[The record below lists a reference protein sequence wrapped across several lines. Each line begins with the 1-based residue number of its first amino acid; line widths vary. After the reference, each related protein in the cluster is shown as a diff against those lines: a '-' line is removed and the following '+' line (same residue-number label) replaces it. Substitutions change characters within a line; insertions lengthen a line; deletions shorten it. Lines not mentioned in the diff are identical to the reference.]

1 MKKTKWFTKQ
11 AGSGTNLQKPI
22 KDNTVSDY
30 STSLLLKNEIKTC
43 HCLFVSQHI
52 FGILTKIVHII
63 IGKKHKKDVT
73 VSGFIDTMMRKHLEQ
88 YRNEISELYRKEKD
102 DLTG

>member
-22 KDNTVSDY
+22 KDNAVSDY
-30 STSLLLKNEIKTC
+30 STSFLQRNEIKTC
-43 HCLFVSQHI
+43 YCLYVSQHI

-63 IGKKHKKDVT
+63 IGKKHKKDVA

-88 YRNEISELYRKEKD
+88 YKDEISDLYRKEIN
-102 DLTG
+102 DLI